1 MFVLESDLRNEQEL
15 SFAVDENDI
24 EEVRPFNEKDIE
36 DIVKVLPNGKS
47 AGLDGVVYEDI
58 KREFDS
64 IKTELVGIF
73 NTSFKK

>member
-58 KREFDS
+58 KREFDL